1 VTNRVFLGPAEGVPP
16 HFWDQVDE
24 LAIKISAMLLP
35 LYNLVREAQ
44 GEESIDGWSEF
55 YKRLHAIVARAAW
68 LNVAANT
75 EVVIIMIEWVSPG
88 ETWEHGQFNLSPEV
102 YKKSKKQAARDDQ
115 RFKRPWSR
123 MARVKLSATPQV
135 TLVTN
140 CEDVGMGYA
149 CWRMRDA
156 EVIYY
161 QGFLDINNHIK
172 TSITLREYREEIRP
186 THTLGALGSVLG
198 GSVLSVFGMMVM
210 IRGFGWLSQYGWD
223 WEVSSSAEG
232 WNSPF
237 LLVGVGYLLML
248 AIVAGISF
256 CVAG

>member
-1 VTNRVFLGPAEGVPP
+1 MFLGPVEGVPP
-16 HFWDQVDE
+16 HFWEQVDG

-35 LYNLVREAQ
+35 LYNLVRDAQ
-44 GEESIDGWSEF
+44 GEESIDGWPEF

-75 EVVIIMIEWVSPG
+75 EVVIIMLEWVPPG
-88 ETWEHGQFNLSPEV
+88 EPWERGQFNLSPNG
-102 YKKSKKQAARDDQ
+102 YNRSRKRAARDDA
-115 RFKRPWSR
+115 RYKRPWSR
-123 MARVKLSATPQV
+123 MARVKLSAAPQV

-161 QGFLDINNHIK
+161 QGFLDVNNHIK
-172 TSITLREYREEIRP
+172 TSMTLREYRDEIRP
-186 THTLGALGSVLG
+186 THALGALGSVLG
-198 GSVLSVFGMMVM
+198 SSILSVFAMMVM

-223 WEVSSSAEG
+223 WEVLSSAEE
-232 WNSPF
+232 WESPF
-237 LLVGVGYLLML
+237 LLAGVGFLLML

-256 CVAG
+256 WVAG